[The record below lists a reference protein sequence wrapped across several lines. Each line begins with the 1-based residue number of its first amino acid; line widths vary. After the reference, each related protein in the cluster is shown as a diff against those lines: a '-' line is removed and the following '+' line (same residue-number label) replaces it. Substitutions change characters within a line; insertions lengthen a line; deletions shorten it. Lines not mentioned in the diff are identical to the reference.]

1 MSSSGKNTLG
11 YGKTKEAIH
20 EAYAK
25 GMTLLEAAKHY
36 GITYASAYG
45 GARRSGLVFK
55 RHNNRALYGHIKLM
69 VIYESQS
76 GLTMAQIAKK
86 HGINY
91 NSVRTVNKNCN
102 LNIPSSRKKKQ

>member
-1 MSSSGKNTLG
+1 VSSSGTNTLG

-55 RHNNRALYGHIKLM
+55 RHNNRALYGHVKLM

-86 HGINY
+86 HGFSY
-91 NSVRTVNKNCN
+91 SSVRSVCRSCI
-102 LNIPSSRKKKQ
+102 LNIPLARKTK